1 MGENYWKGAYQD
13 TWDESSKRER
23 RLMTYLVK
31 LTGIKC
37 EESGLGAGSSQYIP
51 RSAARNG
58 YQKGDVD
65 IRCSLG

>member
-1 MGENYWKGAYQD
+1 MGENYWKGVYQD

-37 EESGLGAGSSQYIP
+37 EESGLGGQGRHNTYQE
-51 RSAARNG
+51 ARQG
-58 YQKGDVD
+58 MD
-65 IRCSLG
+65 IKRAM